1 MVQAKRE
8 RSPSYSSL
16 PEESCPKIPRRS
28 FYPFQHLPTTETTRI
43 SLCPVRIF
51 AKFSYL
57 PSSLS
62 GYEPDDDS
70 GDEECDHGSGYAY
83 NAGSNCS
90 SDDPP
95 STPYF
100 PGPLHH
106 IPIRDFYTMKTSAY
120 PDLLLDEEVRCRR
133 RQWREELVEESW
145 RLLTNLNI
153 DIRDEEILEVV
164 GTHLNDMIPPEA
176 WEVELTWRE
185 RGILKT
191 RRDAYMQSV
200 KTAVVRP
207 DPQATETDP
216 QNKVALL
223 NLSRETATDSQA
235 TITDSSQGV
244 LKTLVNYTEADSSQ
258 YRVEALITDLFQD
271 EDPLHGIPA
280 DSFYKEET
288 KAYSDEAL
296 DDELQWR
303 RRSWQGVLPEE
314 TWAQLTDPAIDITTD
329 DFVDKVGHRESD
341 DIQADAWE
349 VELAWRERAIRIARR
364 DAAITKTANTAL

>member
-1 MVQAKRE
+1 MN
-8 RSPSYSSL
+8 
-16 PEESCPKIPRRS
+16 
-28 FYPFQHLPTTETTRI
+28 TTETTPRI

-70 GDEECDHGSGYAY
+70 GDEECGHGSGHAY
-83 NAGSNCS
+83 EAVSNHS

-106 IPIRDFYTMKTSAY
+106 IPILDFYTMKTSAY

-133 RQWREELVEESW
+133 RRWRGELVEESW
-145 RLLTNLNI
+145 RLLTDLNI

-164 GTHLNDMIPPEA
+164 GTHLNDTIPPEA

-185 RGILKT
+185 RGILKA
-191 RRDAYMQSV
+191 RRDAYIQLAR
-200 KTAVVRP
+200 TAAVRP
-207 DPQATETDP
+207 DSQDTKTDPP
-216 QNKVALL
+216 QNKVV
-223 NLSRETATDSQA
+223 LSNFSRDTTTDSSWKTPMDSQA
-235 TITDSSQGV
+235 TVTDSSQDV
-244 LKTLVNYTEADSSQ
+244 IKNLVGYTEADSSQ
-258 YRVEALITDLFQD
+258 YGVKALTTDPFQD
-271 EDPLHGIPA
+271 EDPIHGIPA

-288 KAYSDEAL
+288 KAYSDKAL

-314 TWAQLTDPAIDITTD
+314 TWAQLTDPAIDITAD

-349 VELAWRERAIRIARR
+349 VELAWRERGIRIARR
-364 DAAITKTANTAL
+364 DTVITKTANTGL

>member
-1 MVQAKRE
+1 M
-8 RSPSYSSL
+8 P
-16 PEESCPKIPRRS
+16 
-28 FYPFQHLPTTETTRI
+28 RI

-70 GDEECDHGSGYAY
+70 GDEECGHGSGCACD
-83 NAGSNCS
+83 AGPNDAGPNHS

-95 STPYF
+95 STLYF

-133 RQWREELVEESW
+133 RRWRGELVEESW

-164 GTHLNDMIPPEA
+164 GTHLNDTIPPEA
-176 WEVELTWRE
+176 WEVELAWRE

-191 RRDAYMQSV
+191 RRDTYMQLV
-200 KTAVVRP
+200 KTAAVRP
-207 DPQATETDP
+207 DSQDTKPDP
-216 QNKVALL
+216 PENKVALL
-223 NLSRETATDSQA
+223 DLLRDTTTDSSRETATDSQ
-235 TITDSSQGV
+235 TTVTDSSQGV
-244 LKTLVNYTEADSSQ
+244 LKTLADYAKADSSQ
-258 YRVEALITDLFQD
+258 YGVEVLVAGPSQD
-271 EDPLHGIPA
+271 EDSIHGIPP
-280 DSFYKEET
+280 DNFYKEET
-288 KAYSDEAL
+288 KAYSDKAL

-303 RRSWQGVLPEE
+303 RQSWQWVLPEE

-341 DIQADAWE
+341 DIQVDAWE
-349 VELAWRERAIRIARR
+349 VELAWRERGVRIARR
-364 DAAITKTANTAL
+364 DAAITKTANAALQEIED